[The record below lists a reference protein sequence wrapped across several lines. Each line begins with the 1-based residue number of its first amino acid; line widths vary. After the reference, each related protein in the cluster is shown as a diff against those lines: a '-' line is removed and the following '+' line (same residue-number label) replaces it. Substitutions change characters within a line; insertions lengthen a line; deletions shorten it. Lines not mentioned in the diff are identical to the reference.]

1 MNKLGLWMS
10 IVLIGASHFA
20 YANHHE
26 AADAKHGEKC
36 ESMANADFSIS
47 SLDTDKNN
55 VITIQE
61 YLAGN
66 ASNTEKIFKHID
78 ANSDGVLDLEEQKEI
93 EAVYKKIH
101 EDLIPKTTK
110 M

>member
-1 MNKLGLWMS
+1 MNKSGLWIS
-10 IVLIGASHFA
+10 LLLIGTAQIA

-26 AADAKHGEKC
+26 AGEDKHGEKS
-36 ESMANADFSIS
+36 ESIANADFGIS
-47 SLDTDKNN
+47 GLDTDKNN

-66 ASNTEKIFKHID
+66 ASNTEKTFKHID

-101 EDLIPKTTK
+101 LEHKAKTTT